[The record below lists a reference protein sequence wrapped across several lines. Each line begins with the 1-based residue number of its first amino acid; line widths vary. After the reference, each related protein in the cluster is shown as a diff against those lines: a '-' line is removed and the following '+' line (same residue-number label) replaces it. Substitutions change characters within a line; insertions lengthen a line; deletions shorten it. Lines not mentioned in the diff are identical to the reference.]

1 MWFRMQ
7 PSIYTI
13 LMCDLYMKALQHS
26 ICMAVLIR
34 HFTFECSVTLPMN
47 VSEVG
52 GDFALIQ
59 TSLLFSLKY
68 QLKTI

>member
-1 MWFRMQ
+1 
-7 PSIYTI
+7 
-13 LMCDLYMKALQHS
+13 MKALQHG
-26 ICMAVLIR
+26 IRMAVLIR
-34 HFTFECSVTLPMN
+34 HFTVECSVTWPMN

-52 GDFALIQ
+52 GDFVLIQ